1 VDGAGIGDTRTGMLS
16 WEEAAKLGLVPPKT
30 GSDTHDK

>member
-1 VDGAGIGDTRTGMLS
+1 VDDADIGDARSGTLT

-30 GSDTHDK
+30 TGEK